1 LASKGCTTRRAKMMA
16 HGPGR
21 PHLPR
26 NIPMAEK
33 RVDERFKGVAPTAEL
48 REQSREGGDF
58 SDSTEEYRKE
68 LEERAKSRKAFDGP
82 LQLARPGTPT
92 PVHTGKNQERDHA
105 VAPKDASEERIW
117 LLPAPGIHPENALA
131 RGPPYP

>member
-1 LASKGCTTRRAKMMA
+1 VYDEASEDD
-16 HGPGR
+16 GPR
-21 PHLPR
+21 VPVDRIFPR

-48 REQSREGGDF
+48 REQSLEGGDF

-68 LEERAKSRKAFDGP
+68 LEERAESRKAFDG
-82 LQLARPGTPT
+82 LLERARCPGSPT
-92 PVHTGKNQERDHA
+92 PAHAANYPERNNA
-105 VAPKDASEERIW
+105 VVRKDELEGRLR

-131 RGPPYP
+131 RGPFYP